1 MAKTNCPHTNVSLN
15 QTHELRV
22 TGLAASNE
30 LGRKCVTIGSKSY
43 PEPPG
48 RAAPQRGYVR

>member
-1 MAKTNCPHTNVSLN
+1 
-15 QTHELRV
+15 V